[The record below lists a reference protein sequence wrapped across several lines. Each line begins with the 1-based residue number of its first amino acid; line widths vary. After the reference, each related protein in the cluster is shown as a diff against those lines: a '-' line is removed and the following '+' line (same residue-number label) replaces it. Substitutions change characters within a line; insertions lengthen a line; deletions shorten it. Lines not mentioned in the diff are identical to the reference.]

1 MRIFFLVFF
10 TCLNASLRA
19 QQLKPGFDAAE
30 YSAIL
35 KLPQNGDSAAVSK
48 APTGYAHLYT
58 SPEVGF
64 YNRWSLWKRQ
74 DGVAIIQIRGT
85 IGKTESWLANFYAAM
100 IPAHGV
106 LQLNDSTKFVYR
118 LTRDTTKAA
127 YVHVGWTAALGFM
140 AADIVAHI
148 REQYAAGTKEFLIMG
163 HSQGGAIAFLTRSYL
178 EYFEGLPEDIR
189 YKTYCSA
196 APKPGNLYYA
206 YDFDHITRDGWG
218 FRVVNSEDWVP
229 ETPLSLQT
237 VEDFNEVSPFVTLKG
252 SLNKQKFFVRLYGK
266 MVYNKLTRTTN
277 RSVRRFRKYLGG
289 FVYKLSSRHLP
300 AFQQPAYVFSNNYMT
315 AGTPVI
321 LPADTAYHQK
331 FPFDGKNVFVHHHPE
346 TYLYLLWKYYPG
358 KN

>member
-1 MRIFFLVFF
+1 MRFLFITMLACACF
-10 TCLNASLRA
+10 QSTA
-19 QQLKPGFDAAE
+19 QQLKPGFDAQE
-30 YSAIL
+30 YNRLLA
-35 KLPQNGDSAAVSK
+35 LPQNGEEDSVHKIPAGF
-48 APTGYAHLYT
+48 THLYT

-64 YNRWSLWKRQ
+64 YNRWILWQRN

-100 IPAHGV
+100 IPAHGT
-106 LQLNDSTKFVYR
+106 LQLTDGTQFKYKLTADSAKS
-118 LTRDTTKAA
+118 

-140 AADIVAHI
+140 APDMVAHI
-148 REQYAAGTKEFLIMG
+148 KALYAKGTREFIIMG

-178 EYFEGLPEDIR
+178 AYLEGMPADIR

-196 APKPGNLYYA
+196 APKPGNLFYA
-206 YDFDHITRDGWG
+206 YDFDHLTRDGWG

-237 VEDFNEVSPFVTLKG
+237 VKDFNEANPFINLKG
-252 SLNKQKFFVRLYGK
+252 ALKQQKFFVRLYGN

-289 FVYKLSSRHLP
+289 FVYKLSAKHLP
-300 AFQQPAYVFSNNYMT
+300 EFKQPEYVFSNNYMT

-321 LPADTAYHQK
+321 LLANAAYHAK
-331 FPFDGKNVFVHHHPE
+331 YPFDGKNIFVHHMPGA
-346 TYLYLLWKYYPG
+346 YQFLLREYYQLQD
-358 KN
+358 